1 MEAVRLGQRARAKD
15 LLTRLLRADQSNP
28 LYWLWMSSVVDTSKE
43 QTYCLQTVLRLEP
56 GNRAA
61 RQGLVLIGAAQPDE
75 NVVPRPPVRRK
86 WQVEEIEQPPTGI
99 KGYLKKPV
107 VRIAVFILIGVVLL
121 GLIAGGIFGYDRKP
135 AAVALR
141 PTNTYGPAPAYTLT
155 PTPEGGIPTPK
166 ITPSPTYQGPK
177 PLWMSL
183 EATYTPTPLYVNTPH
198 PISEA
203 FRAGQ
208 RALERGD
215 TVTALM
221 FLKQASQVDPS
232 APDIPYYIG
241 EVYRASAEYQA
252 AIDAYNQSHEV
263 NPAFAPSYLG
273 QARAI
278 LAINPN
284 ADISQDL
291 QAAIGHDPN
300 LGEAYLE
307 LAAFHLA
314 RNDLNTALPALESA
328 EVLMPDSPLVLVYKA
343 QMELLNGNF
352 SDALALASEANKR
365 DLTLLP
371 AYLVIGQASL
381 ASGEHQQAVNALE
394 TYLDYETDNPVGWL
408 ALAQAYAGFNQSE
421 QAYAQSLPPLEDQT
435 YESALAAF
443 DAAIEINED
452 NPELYLYRGL
462 LYLAQGEGQ
471 SAVNDFVSARK
482 LDSKSFPVNLA
493 LGRALLTA
501 GRPREAYAQIDG
513 SLARASSDS
522 QLAMVYFWRAMAA
535 EEDGLDSS
543 AVEDWQALLALPA
556 EALLPG
562 WSEIAEEHLMLLSG
576 TPTALASAT
585 MPPRQHPA
593 RRQTY
598 GAHLSPEWWFR
609 LARGKLRP
617 WSHHGSTLLRLQ

>member
-1 MEAVRLGQRARAKD
+1 MPEDVMLREAMEAVRMGQRARAQD

-28 LYWLWMSSVVDTSKE
+28 VYWLWMSSVVDTSKE
-43 QTYCLQTVLRLEP
+43 QIYCLQTVLRLEP

-86 WQVEEIEQPPTGI
+86 WQVEEIEEPPTGVKAI
-99 KGYLKKPV
+99 LKNPV
-107 VRIAVFILIGVVLL
+107 VRISLFFVIGVVLL
-121 GLIAGGIFGYDRKP
+121 GLIAGGIFGYNRKP

-141 PTNTYGPAPAYTLT
+141 PTRTPGPAPTFTLT

-177 PLWMSL
+177 PLWMLL

-208 RALERGD
+208 RALERRD

-221 FLKQASQVDPS
+221 FFGQASQVDPG

-241 EVYRASAEYQA
+241 EVYRASADYRA
-252 AIDAYNQSHEV
+252 AVEAYNRSLEI
-263 NPAFAPSYLG
+263 NPAFAPAYLG
-273 QARAI
+273 RARAN
-278 LAINPN
+278 LAINPG

-291 QAAIGHDPN
+291 QAAIEHDPN

-314 RNDLNTALPALESA
+314 RKDLSAAFPALEAA
-328 EVLMPDSPLVLVYKA
+328 EALLPVSPLVLAYKA
-343 QMELLNGNF
+343 QIELLNGNF
-352 SDALALASEANKR
+352 SDALGLASEANNR

-371 AYLVIGQASL
+371 AYLVLGQAAL
-381 ASGEHQQAVNALE
+381 ANGQHQQSVDALE
-394 TYLDYETDNPVGWL
+394 TYLDYETDNAAGWL

-421 QAYAQSLPPLEDQT
+421 QAYAQSLPGLEDQK
-435 YESALAAF
+435 YESALEAF
-443 DAAIEINED
+443 NAAIEINQE

-482 LDSKSFPVNLA
+482 LDNKSFPVNLA
-493 LGRALLTA
+493 LGRALLAA
-501 GRPREAYAQIDG
+501 GRPREALAQIDG
-513 SLARASSDS
+513 SLALASGDT
-522 QLAMVYFWRAMAA
+522 QMAMVYFWRAMAA
-535 EEDGLDSS
+535 EEDDLVSN

-562 WSEIAEEHLMLLSG
+562 WLEIAQEHLMLLTG
-576 TPTALASAT
+576 TPTAVASAT
-585 MPPRQHPA
+585 PTHATPPVSSQTPII
-593 RRQTY
+593 RRT
-598 GAHLSPEWWFR
+598 PT
-609 LARGKLRP
+609 P
-617 WSHHGSTLLRLQ
+617 